1 MLVQPVE
8 VHAADFAVIDQACYR
23 QILDNLYISK
33 SDITKYKKVFRA
45 LKEENIKEAEDI
57 AEDIDN
63 DILMGHVLAEKYLS
77 KTYKS
82 DFAELKEWL
91 EKYSDH
97 PQASR
102 IYNLAVRKGGKEKLP
117 ASLGMA
123 SKINRTPYSW
133 YNDDYESLSPANRAF
148 VRKNVNNFLK
158 YINQGKTRSAR
169 AILENKRFRMVIPNR
184 QWDAMSATLATVYF
198 LDNEDKLAVQWTEKP
213 ARRSHDATAYWFR
226 GLALWRLGNYKDAGY
241 NFGKLGSLSN
251 NDEWL
256 ISAGAY
262 WAYRS
267 YEKIGYKK
275 EAKKWLNVASKYKR
289 TFYGILANYQ
299 LGIPLKYNW
308 DSLAYMN
315 DFSNYNYVNDLI
327 SSPSIR
333 RAIILIH
340 AKNSEL
346 AERELRSDFHQMNE
360 KQREAAAYIAQQYKM
375 HALGIYISNNIKDDE
390 KEIFYDSVA
399 YPVPEWK
406 PKSGWKIDRALV
418 WALVRQESAFSPK
431 AQSGAGAKGLMQLL
445 SSTAVYV
452 TNDRRLGHDKSALFE
467 TEVNL
472 ETGQKYVAYLMEK
485 PFIGNNLFFLTT
497 AYNAGPGN
505 LYKWQK
511 KTNYN
516 DDPLMYIEAIPARQ
530 TRIYIER
537 VLANFWIYNARFGQS
552 NKSLEQLIHSQWPT
566 L

>member
-45 LKEENIKEAEDI
+45 LKEENIKEVEDI

-97 PQASR
+97 PQTSR
-102 IYNLAVRKGGKEKLP
+102 IYTLAVRKGGKENLP
-117 ASLGMA
+117 ASLGTV

-133 YNDDYESLSPANRAF
+133 YNDDYETLSPANRAF

-256 ISAGAY
+256 VSAGAY

-267 YEKIGYKK
+267 YEKIGQKR
-275 EAKKWLNVASKYKR
+275 EAKKWLNIASKYKR

-346 AERELRSDFHQMNE
+346 AERELRADFHQMNE

-390 KEIFYDSVA
+390 REIFYDSVA
-399 YPVPEWK
+399 YPVPEWE

-452 TNDRRLGHDKSALFE
+452 TNDRRLGHDKTALFE

-516 DDPLMYIEAIPARQ
+516 NDPLMYIEAIPSRQ

-552 NKSLEQLIHSQWPT
+552 NKSLDELIRNQWPT